1 MSHQGIMQLQ
11 VTLAGTEARSRQRE
25 SRRGCGGSLQVSLP
39 PGAALT
45 ASLWGE
51 SAPGNPGGLSFCHL
65 TQQERAA
72 LAAPASQLRCPTE
85 ADYPAVFS
93 SQTPGRE
100 HVLAQQSQYF
110 MSVV

>member
-1 MSHQGIMQLQ
+1 MEEVCRFPFPQGQHSQ
-11 VTLAGTEARSRQRE
+11 P
-25 SRRGCGGSLQVSLP
+25 SLS
-39 PGAALT
+39 
-45 ASLWGE
+45 GE
-51 SAPGNPGGLSFCHL
+51 SAPGNPGGPSLCHL
-65 TQQERAA
+65 TQQDRAA

>member
-1 MSHQGIMQLQ
+1 MQLQ

-39 PGAALT
+39 PGLHSQP
-45 ASLWGE
+45 SLSGE
-51 SAPGNPGGLSFCHL
+51 SGLGTPGGPSLCQL

-72 LAAPASQLRCPTE
+72 LAAPASQLRCSTE

>member
-1 MSHQGIMQLQ
+1 MQPQ
-11 VTLAGTEARSRQRE
+11 VTCAGTEARSLQRE
-25 SRRGCGGSLQVSLP
+25 SRRGCRGSLQVSLP

-45 ASLWGE
+45 AQPVGE
-51 SAPGNPGGLSFCHL
+51 SAPGTPGGLSLCQL

-85 ADYPAVFS
+85 ADDPAVFS

-100 HVLAQQSQYF
+100 HVLAQQSQDF